1 MSKEVNF
8 FTPEYVS
15 TKTKFY
21 RYMDSL
27 ISHKSDSKTE
37 CILLI
42 TISYIQ
48 LISGF
53 FCKQVGILKDEESPD
68 NYFILLQRVIRIHDL
83 FSDSFQIY
91 TILLYIIFILLIIL
105 TFLFLRRVRRTGKVA
120 SYSFYEIII
129 NFFLKIFL
137 YILYQPIL
145 DFCLSLLCLGDKN
158 PHFSDETAKCN
169 VDDIFLFIIMILI
182 FLYTIFLALFLS
194 LFYNESFLLSN
205 SPISRINTNYELYLN
220 INAFIFSIILNFT
233 YSIGNIIFIL
243 YNTIM
248 SIVLLNYYLSSRP
261 FYDYAI
267 SYLIGFFHMLYAWT
281 SLFTLF
287 FYFIRVYQVSIV
299 YISILLILL
308 WMYYNMHQTMSD
320 EITLNKPFHQLSD
333 KFTVLYYIRY
343 IIDKYKTI
351 ETNLSD
357 KAKIIGIIFLHK
369 RECPL
374 PDCPS
379 KFKKKKFYLPITDEW
394 SNPNKMEFN
403 DRVYL
408 QNFIIFIYDYF
419 LSKNFF
425 DNDILINLSMYY
437 LQTIGNF
444 CKSMQYHQKAGD
456 NTMNI
461 QEKLMHFRAGEQISK
476 ALIKACR
483 PSNEIAS
490 NLEYVNF
497 SQYFKYQNLA
507 EKLKVNII
515 RDVHLCKEFWK
526 LLVTKDLKRKILD
539 FNEIFELTDKVRL
552 TKQTIDKLWDDIIGT
567 YNGYNDL
574 FELYENYVESINDD
588 SLTLR
593 ELLKI
598 KTKNF
603 AMEGIFN
610 YYNTLFSN
618 DTCIIICSGDKNK
631 EGTIEKVSSNITD
644 FFGYKEE
651 EVKGINIGALM
662 PKMFE
667 KDHTGFMKKYIEI
680 GEKKVV
686 DKTFRTYAKDKD
698 NSLIVINLSI
708 KLFPI
713 LGENIFFCAMM
724 TREEIE
730 DIILLDGEYNIQI
743 MSRKLYDI
751 FGLNSELFQDVD
763 IPFWMICREFIRHFQ
778 TFMMNNSKVKN
789 FSQKKNM
796 KNNNNNEGYVA
807 QNKDKNVDGK
817 SEISND
823 AHSKDENNKMEVTE
837 LDFEINENA
846 EVEWEM
852 TIPNYLRTFQNNF
865 MTAKTMSFKTIQHN
879 NTHFINNSFN
889 NSKLTEKMDDNQ
901 QDDDQDETSHLI
913 KKPYTEIKPSKFKPD
928 KSVSINEETN
938 KENINKN
945 NTHNNNIIHKT
956 FTNNNNNNNNYM
968 STDQL
973 KSFQNEITK
982 YRNLF
987 LSGNKQNIAEL
998 IQLLDKKKSF
1008 GDKTYKFIVSFN
1020 QLNYGDKKVAYII
1033 RCIDNKEG
1041 TDSKSSGHEKEK
1053 KIAGNTTTD
1062 LDLNEQRKKHFDK
1075 IYYLKDMN
1083 EIIKKTEIQVLRMR
1097 NNIEQ
1102 LDFLASGNN
1111 KIRDLIDNYHK
1122 EILKFSRVLGINIV
1136 NVFEDGGS
1144 QASSQS
1150 DYTNSITKKTR
1161 IQEIKS
1167 HIMKN
1172 VNNFY
1177 TLILIKFLFILF
1189 MLGTIVIGIIC
1200 IIKFGSLLS
1209 SIEEVDLLHSNT
1221 LKLGFNF
1228 LYFLER
1234 INSFVALS
1242 KIRNDLNDSIT
1253 YKLYLDYK
1261 QDNNSNNLKNRD
1273 DAYDYY
1279 IKSEKVN
1286 FDSLIQE
1293 LEDLSYNVMFYFSD
1307 SISDFSQREYYF
1319 QFIPYYKGMDAESGG
1334 EISFPLSIELYSSIL
1349 FRIGKTQKLYFPY
1362 KFPEDDVDNS
1372 VKNVTEYLSFIA
1384 LDNPYLTVIPYL
1396 LDLLTNNTRVCSDE
1410 NNKGGFD
1417 IYIIIIIY
1425 SVITVIFAGIYS
1437 FFLYLTNKNMEEG
1450 MLKLTKIDPRLIGE
1464 TIKTIDFFNRNALSL
1479 YIELTDKENNNNNKK
1494 KSKTKKEK
1502 EKKKEKENKEKDNNE
1517 EEKIKNKK
1525 SKKLKSLKTMAKED
1539 NKINDNDKNKDVKS
1553 SRNNN
1558 INNGNNN
1565 NKIKDDINSKKK
1577 KNKKEVEEAM
1587 GYYDVS
1593 AHKKLKILTLSYFQS
1608 LILIL
1613 IFTIFLIILIIRLK
1627 NFLSNIKEL
1636 LLTKEFFS
1644 YDHIVEILNLL
1655 NMKIFMS
1662 QRITD
1667 QRNFSLFSNYV
1678 KDSEDKVINIYNQIS
1693 KHKIL
1698 NDFYENKY
1706 ISSICSVLYE
1716 ESNNNY
1722 NLCKNDNVIGT
1733 SSNVDEVKHI
1743 FEQKLENI
1751 WRDYNL
1757 SEQNENYT
1765 SFYEFSTESYGE
1777 LEYISTEYFHKIIDK
1792 YCEVIEESRK
1802 QYGSQEEG
1810 NIKMIV
1816 IVMIIFLWIF
1826 CLYVIFIYVNNLVH
1840 LLLISRCIFK
1850 IIPTRVINQTKDLED
1865 WIDDKY

>member
-1 MSKEVNF
+1 MSKEVSF
-8 FTPEYVS
+8 FTPEHVS
-15 TKTKFY
+15 NKIKFY
-21 RYMDSL
+21 RYMDTL

-53 FCKQVGILKDEESPD
+53 FCKQVNILKDEESPD

-91 TILLYIIFILLIIL
+91 TILLYIIFILLIFL
-105 TFLFLRRVRRTGKVA
+105 SFLFLHRVRQTGKVA

-145 DFCLSLLCLGDKN
+145 DFCLSLLCLEDKN
-158 PHFSDETAKCN
+158 PHFSDESAKCN
-169 VDDIFLFIIMILI
+169 VDNIFLFIIMILI
-182 FLYTIFLALFLS
+182 FLYTIFLAIFLS
-194 LFYNESFLLSN
+194 LYYNESFLLSN
-205 SPISRINTNYELYLN
+205 SPMSRVNTNYELYLN

-248 SIVLLNYYLSSRP
+248 SLVLLNYFLNTRP
-261 FYDYAI
+261 FYDSTI

-281 SLFTLF
+281 ALFTLF

-299 YISILLILL
+299 YITILLILL
-308 WMYYNMHQTMSD
+308 WMYYNMHQKMND

-333 KFTVLYYIRY
+333 KFSVLLYIRY
-343 IIDKYKTI
+343 IINKYKTI
-351 ETNLSD
+351 ETNLAD

-379 KFKKKKFYLPITDEW
+379 KFLKKKFYLPITDEW

-408 QNFIIFIYDYF
+408 QNFIIFIYNYF

-437 LQTIGNF
+437 LQTIGNY
-444 CKSMQYHQKAGD
+444 CKSMQYHQKTGD

-461 QEKLMHFRAGEQISK
+461 QERLMHFRAGEQISK
-476 ALIKACR
+476 ALIKTCR

-497 SQYFKYQNLA
+497 SQFFKYQNLA
-507 EKLKVNII
+507 EKFKVNII

-567 YNGYNDL
+567 YSGYNEL

-598 KTKNF
+598 KNKNY

-610 YYNTLFSN
+610 YYNILFNN

-644 FFGYKEE
+644 FFVYKEE

-667 KDHTGFMKKYIEI
+667 REHTNFMKKHIEI

-686 DKTFRTYAKDKD
+686 DKTFRTYAKDKN

-724 TREEIE
+724 TREEIQ
-730 DIILLDGEYNIQI
+730 DIILLDVDYNIQA
-743 MSRKLYDI
+743 MSGKLYDI
-751 FGLNSELFQDVD
+751 FGINNDLFQDVD
-763 IPFWMICREFIRHFQ
+763 IPFWMICKEFIRHYQ

-789 FSQKKNM
+789 TNLKKR
-796 KNNNNNEGYVA
+796 NNIKNEGFMTQVEKE
-807 QNKDKNVDGK
+807 QIDLKK
-817 SEISND
+817 SNISND
-823 AHSKDENNKMEVTE
+823 EINKDEKKLEVTE

-846 EVEWEM
+846 EVEWEIS
-852 TIPNYLRTFQNNF
+852 IPAFLRTFQNNYLN
-865 MTAKTMSFKTIQHN
+865 AKTMTIKTINTKHN
-879 NTHFINNSFN
+879 VENNIEN
-889 NSKLTEKMDDNQ
+889 KQE
-901 QDDDQDETSHLI
+901 DDQDETSLLI
-913 KKPYTEIKPSKFKPD
+913 KKDENKIKQDNIIK
-928 KSVSINEETN
+928 EEK
-938 KENINKN
+938 KENN
-945 NTHNNNIIHKT
+945 
-956 FTNNNNNNNNYM
+956 TNNNNYLSN
-968 STDQL
+968 DQI
-973 KSFQNEITK
+973 KNFHNEITK

-987 LSGNKQNIAEL
+987 SSGNKAHISEL
-998 IQLLDKKKSF
+998 IQILDKKKTSH
-1008 GDKTYKFIVSFN
+1008 DRTYKFIVSFN

-1041 TDSKSSGHEKEK
+1041 ADSKSSSHKNQENNKNMG
-1053 KIAGNTTTD
+1053 ATTT
-1062 LDLNEQRKKHFDK
+1062 LITLNEQRRKYFDK
-1075 IYYLKDMN
+1075 SNYLKDMN
-1083 EIIKKTEIQVLRMR
+1083 EILKKSEIQIVKIKT
-1097 NNIEQ
+1097 NIEQ
-1102 LDFLASGNN
+1102 LDILANN
-1111 KIRDLIDNYHK
+1111 NDTIRNLIDNFHK
-1122 EILKFSRVLGINIV
+1122 EILKFSRVLGINNI
-1136 NVFEDGGS
+1136 NVFDENGS

-1167 HIMKN
+1167 HIMNN

-1177 TLILIKFLFILF
+1177 TLILIKFLFIVF
-1189 MLGTIVIGIIC
+1189 MLGTIVIGVVS
-1200 IIKFGSLLS
+1200 IIKFEALLS
-1209 SIEEVDLLHSNT
+1209 SIEELDIMHSNT

-1228 LYFLER
+1228 IYFLAR

-1242 KIRNDLNDSIT
+1242 KIRNDLNDSIV
-1253 YKLYLDYK
+1253 YNIYI
-1261 QDNNSNNLKNRD
+1261 NNREKNTSFNNID
-1273 DAYDYY
+1273 EAYDYF
-1279 IKSEKVN
+1279 IKKEKANMDLLVE
-1286 FDSLIQE
+1286 D
-1293 LEDLSYNVMFYFSD
+1293 LEDLSYKVMFYFSD
-1307 SISDFSQREYYF
+1307 SISDFRQREYYF
-1319 QFIPYYKGMDAESGG
+1319 QFIPYYKGEDAESGG

-1349 FRIGKTQKLYFPY
+1349 FRLGKTQKLYFPY
-1362 KFPEDDVDNS
+1362 KFPINDTDNG

-1396 LDLLTNNTRVCSDE
+1396 LDLLNNNTRVCSDE
-1410 NNKGGFD
+1410 NNKDSFG
-1417 IYIIIIIY
+1417 IYLIIIIY
-1425 SVITVIFAGIYS
+1425 SIITIVFAGFYS
-1437 FFLYLTNKNMEEG
+1437 FFLFLTNRNMEEG
-1450 MLKLTKIDPRLIGE
+1450 MLKLTKIDPKLIGE
-1464 TIKTIDFFNRNALSL
+1464 TIKTIEYFNRNALNN
-1479 YIELTDKENNNNNKK
+1479 YIEFTDKENNNKNSKEKNIKNKNDENNNKDAKEKDKNKK
-1494 KSKTKKEK
+1494 KTLKKIKTKGKEEDKEK
-1502 EKKKEKENKEKDNNE
+1502 
-1517 EEKIKNKK
+1517 
-1525 SKKLKSLKTMAKED
+1525 
-1539 NKINDNDKNKDVKS
+1539 
-1553 SRNNN
+1553 NNN
-1558 INNGNNN
+1558 IKTSINKNNN
-1565 NKIKDDINSKKK
+1565 NSNDKEKNKENNPKKK
-1577 KNKKEVEEAM
+1577 KNKNEVEEAL
-1587 GYYDVS
+1587 GYYDSNV
-1593 AHKKLKILTLSYFQS
+1593 HKKLKILTLSYFQS

-1613 IFTIFLIILIIRLK
+1613 IFTIFVIILVVRLK
-1627 NFLSNIKEL
+1627 NFLSNIKDL
-1636 LLTKEFFS
+1636 FIAKDYLS
-1644 YDHIVEILNLL
+1644 YDHVKEILDLL
-1655 NMKIFMS
+1655 NMKIKMS
-1662 QRITD
+1662 QRNINMED
-1667 QRNFSLFSNYV
+1667 FSNLTNYV
-1678 KDSEDKVINIYNQIS
+1678 KNSENSVISIYNQIS

-1698 NDFYENKY
+1698 NEFYEKKY
-1706 ISSICSVLYE
+1706 ISSICLVLYK
-1716 ESNNNY
+1716 ESSDEY
-1722 NLCKNDNVIGT
+1722 IKCKNDNIIG
-1733 SSNVDEVKHI
+1733 SNSNVEEVKYI

-1751 WRDYNL
+1751 WREFNL
-1757 SEQNENYT
+1757 KQQNLNYT
-1765 SFYEFSTESYGE
+1765 SFYEFSTDDYGE
-1777 LEYISTEYFHKIIDK
+1777 LEYISIEYFHKIIDK
-1792 YCEVIEESRK
+1792 YCEVIEQSREE
-1802 QYGSQEEG
+1802 YGTQEEG
-1810 NIKMIV
+1810 NIKIV
-1816 IVMIIFLWIF
+1816 IIIMIIFLWMF

>member
-1 MSKEVNF
+1 MSKEVSF
-8 FTPEYVS
+8 FTPEHVS
-15 TKTKFY
+15 NKIKFY
-21 RYMDSL
+21 RYMDTL

-53 FCKQVGILKDEESPD
+53 FCKQVNILKDEESPD

-91 TILLYIIFILLIIL
+91 TILLYIIFILLIFL
-105 TFLFLRRVRRTGKVA
+105 SFLFLHRVRQTGKVA

-145 DFCLSLLCLGDKN
+145 DFCLSLLCLEDKN
-158 PHFSDETAKCN
+158 PHFSDESAKCN
-169 VDDIFLFIIMILI
+169 VDNIFLFIIMILI
-182 FLYTIFLALFLS
+182 FLYTIFLAIFLS
-194 LFYNESFLLSN
+194 LYYNESFLLSN
-205 SPISRINTNYELYLN
+205 SPMSRVNTNYELYLN

-248 SIVLLNYYLSSRP
+248 SLVLLNYFLNTRP
-261 FYDYAI
+261 FYDSTI

-281 SLFTLF
+281 ALFTLF

-299 YISILLILL
+299 YITILLILL
-308 WMYYNMHQTMSD
+308 WMYYNMHQKMND

-333 KFTVLYYIRY
+333 KFSVLLYIRY
-343 IIDKYKTI
+343 IINKYKTI
-351 ETNLSD
+351 ETNLAD

-379 KFKKKKFYLPITDEW
+379 KFLKKKFYLPITDEW

-408 QNFIIFIYDYF
+408 QNFIIFIYNYF

-437 LQTIGNF
+437 LQTIGNY
-444 CKSMQYHQKAGD
+444 CKSMQYHQKTGD

-461 QEKLMHFRAGEQISK
+461 QERLMHFRAGEQISK
-476 ALIKACR
+476 ALIKTCR

-497 SQYFKYQNLA
+497 SQFFKYQNLA
-507 EKLKVNII
+507 EKFKVNII

-567 YNGYNDL
+567 YSGYNEL

-598 KTKNF
+598 KNKNY

-610 YYNTLFSN
+610 YYNILFNN

-667 KDHTGFMKKYIEI
+667 REHTNFMKKHIEI

-686 DKTFRTYAKDKD
+686 DKTFRTYAKDKN

-724 TREEIE
+724 TREEIQ
-730 DIILLDGEYNIQI
+730 DIILLDVDYNIQA
-743 MSRKLYDI
+743 MSGKLYDI
-751 FGLNSELFQDVD
+751 FGINNDLFQDVD
-763 IPFWMICREFIRHFQ
+763 IPFWMICKEFIRHYQ

-789 FSQKKNM
+789 TNLKKR
-796 KNNNNNEGYVA
+796 NNI
-807 QNKDKNVDGK
+807 K
-817 SEISND
+817 SEGFMTQVEKEQIDLKKSNISND
-823 AHSKDENNKMEVTE
+823 EINKDEKKLEVTE

-846 EVEWEM
+846 EVEWEIS
-852 TIPNYLRTFQNNF
+852 IPAFLRTFQNNYLN
-865 MTAKTMSFKTIQHN
+865 AKTMTIKTINTKHN
-879 NTHFINNSFN
+879 VENNIEN
-889 NSKLTEKMDDNQ
+889 KQE
-901 QDDDQDETSHLI
+901 DDQDETSLLI
-913 KKPYTEIKPSKFKPD
+913 KKDENKIKQDNIIK
-928 KSVSINEETN
+928 EEK
-938 KENINKN
+938 KENN
-945 NTHNNNIIHKT
+945 
-956 FTNNNNNNNNYM
+956 TNNNNYLSN
-968 STDQL
+968 DQI
-973 KSFQNEITK
+973 KNFHNEITK

-987 LSGNKQNIAEL
+987 SSGNKAHISEL
-998 IQLLDKKKSF
+998 IQILDKKKTSN
-1008 GDKTYKFIVSFN
+1008 DRIYKFIVSFN

-1041 TDSKSSGHEKEK
+1041 ADSKSSSHQNQENNKNMG
-1053 KIAGNTTTD
+1053 ATTT
-1062 LDLNEQRKKHFDK
+1062 LITLNEQRRKYFDK
-1075 IYYLKDMN
+1075 SNYLKDMN
-1083 EIIKKTEIQVLRMR
+1083 EILKKSEIQIIKIKT
-1097 NNIEQ
+1097 NIEQ
-1102 LDFLASGNN
+1102 LDILANN
-1111 KIRDLIDNYHK
+1111 NDTIRNLIDNFHK
-1122 EILKFSRVLGINIV
+1122 EILKFSRVLGINNI
-1136 NVFEDGGS
+1136 NVFDENGS

-1167 HIMKN
+1167 HIMNN

-1177 TLILIKFLFILF
+1177 TLILIKFLFIVF
-1189 MLGTIVIGIIC
+1189 MLGTIVIGVVS
-1200 IIKFGSLLS
+1200 IIKFEALLS
-1209 SIEEVDLLHSNT
+1209 SIEELDIMHSNT

-1228 LYFLER
+1228 IYFLAR

-1242 KIRNDLNDSIT
+1242 KIRNDLNDSIV
-1253 YKLYLDYK
+1253 YNIYI
-1261 QDNNSNNLKNRD
+1261 NNREKNTSFNNID
-1273 DAYDYY
+1273 EAYDYF
-1279 IKSEKVN
+1279 IKKEKANMDLLVE
-1286 FDSLIQE
+1286 D
-1293 LEDLSYNVMFYFSD
+1293 LEDLSYKVMFYFSD
-1307 SISDFSQREYYF
+1307 SISDFRQREYYF
-1319 QFIPYYKGMDAESGG
+1319 QFIPYYKGEDAESGG

-1349 FRIGKTQKLYFPY
+1349 FRLGKTQKLYFPY
-1362 KFPEDDVDNS
+1362 KFPINDTDNG

-1396 LDLLTNNTRVCSDE
+1396 LDLLNNNTRVCSDE
-1410 NNKGGFD
+1410 NNKDSFG
-1417 IYIIIIIY
+1417 IYLIIIIY
-1425 SVITVIFAGIYS
+1425 SIITIVFAGFYS
-1437 FFLYLTNKNMEEG
+1437 FFLFLTNRNMEEG
-1450 MLKLTKIDPRLIGE
+1450 MLKLTKIDPKLIGE
-1464 TIKTIDFFNRNALSL
+1464 TIKTIEYFNRNALNN
-1479 YIELTDKENNNNNKK
+1479 YIEFTDKENNNKNSKEKNIKNKNDENNNKDAKEKDKNKK
-1494 KSKTKKEK
+1494 KTLKKIKTKGKEEDKEK
-1502 EKKKEKENKEKDNNE
+1502 EK
-1517 EEKIKNKK
+1517 
-1525 SKKLKSLKTMAKED
+1525 
-1539 NKINDNDKNKDVKS
+1539 
-1553 SRNNN
+1553 NNN
-1558 INNGNNN
+1558 IKTSINKNNN
-1565 NKIKDDINSKKK
+1565 NSNDKEKNKENNPKKK
-1577 KNKKEVEEAM
+1577 KNKNEVEEAL
-1587 GYYDVS
+1587 GYYDSNV
-1593 AHKKLKILTLSYFQS
+1593 HKKLKILTLSYFQS

-1613 IFTIFLIILIIRLK
+1613 IFTIFVIILVVRLK
-1627 NFLSNIKEL
+1627 NFLSNIKDL
-1636 LLTKEFFS
+1636 FITKDYLS
-1644 YDHIVEILNLL
+1644 YDHVKEILDLL
-1655 NMKIFMS
+1655 NMKIKMS
-1662 QRITD
+1662 QRNINMED
-1667 QRNFSLFSNYV
+1667 FSNLTNYV
-1678 KDSEDKVINIYNQIS
+1678 KNSENSVISIYNQIS

-1698 NDFYENKY
+1698 NEFYEKKY
-1706 ISSICSVLYE
+1706 ISSICLVLYK
-1716 ESNNNY
+1716 ESSDEY
-1722 NLCKNDNVIGT
+1722 IKCKNDNIIG
-1733 SSNVDEVKHI
+1733 SNSNVEEVKYI

-1751 WRDYNL
+1751 WREFNL
-1757 SEQNENYT
+1757 KQQNLNYT
-1765 SFYEFSTESYGE
+1765 SFYEFSTDDYGE
-1777 LEYISTEYFHKIIDK
+1777 LEYISIEYFHKIIDK
-1792 YCEVIEESRK
+1792 YCEVIEQSREE
-1802 QYGSQEEG
+1802 YGTQEEG
-1810 NIKMIV
+1810 NIKIV
-1816 IVMIIFLWIF
+1816 IIIMIIFLWMF

>member
-1 MSKEVNF
+1 MSKEVSF
-8 FTPEYVS
+8 FTPEHVS
-15 TKTKFY
+15 NKIKFY
-21 RYMDSL
+21 RYMDTL

-53 FCKQVGILKDEESPD
+53 FCKQVNILKDEESPD

-91 TILLYIIFILLIIL
+91 TILLYIIFILLIFL
-105 TFLFLRRVRRTGKVA
+105 SFLFLHRVRQTGKVA

-145 DFCLSLLCLGDKN
+145 DFCLSLLCLEDKN
-158 PHFSDETAKCN
+158 PHFSDESAKCN
-169 VDDIFLFIIMILI
+169 VDNIFLFIIMILI
-182 FLYTIFLALFLS
+182 FLYTIFLAIFLS
-194 LFYNESFLLSN
+194 LYYNESFLLSN
-205 SPISRINTNYELYLN
+205 SPMSRVNTNYELYLN

-248 SIVLLNYYLSSRP
+248 SLVLLNYFLNTRP
-261 FYDYAI
+261 FYDSTI

-281 SLFTLF
+281 ALFTLF

-299 YISILLILL
+299 YITILLILL
-308 WMYYNMHQTMSD
+308 WMYYNMHQKMND

-333 KFTVLYYIRY
+333 KFSVLLYIRY
-343 IIDKYKTI
+343 IINKYKTI
-351 ETNLSD
+351 ETNLAD

-379 KFKKKKFYLPITDEW
+379 KFLKKKFYLPITDEW

-437 LQTIGNF
+437 LQTIGNY
-444 CKSMQYHQKAGD
+444 CKSMQYHQKTGD

-461 QEKLMHFRAGEQISK
+461 QERLMHFRAGEQISK
-476 ALIKACR
+476 ALIKTCR

-497 SQYFKYQNLA
+497 SQFFKYQNLA
-507 EKLKVNII
+507 EKFKVNII

-567 YNGYNDL
+567 YSGYNEL

-598 KTKNF
+598 KNKNY

-610 YYNTLFSN
+610 YYNILFNN

-667 KDHTGFMKKYIEI
+667 REHTNFMKKHIEI

-686 DKTFRTYAKDKD
+686 DKTFRTYAKDKN

-724 TREEIE
+724 TREEIK
-730 DIILLDGEYNIQI
+730 DIILLDVDYNIQA
-743 MSRKLYDI
+743 MSGKLYDI
-751 FGLNSELFQDVD
+751 FGINNDLFQDVD
-763 IPFWMICREFIRHFQ
+763 IPFWMICKEFIRHYQ

-789 FSQKKNM
+789 KNLKKR
-796 KNNNNNEGYVA
+796 NNI
-807 QNKDKNVDGK
+807 K
-817 SEISND
+817 SEGFMTQVEKEQIDLKKSNISND
-823 AHSKDENNKMEVTE
+823 EINKDEKKLEVTE

-846 EVEWEM
+846 EVEWEIS
-852 TIPNYLRTFQNNF
+852 IPTFLRTFQNNYLN
-865 MTAKTMSFKTIQHN
+865 AKTMTIKTINTKHN
-879 NTHFINNSFN
+879 VENNIEN
-889 NSKLTEKMDDNQ
+889 KQE
-901 QDDDQDETSHLI
+901 DDQDETSLLI
-913 KKPYTEIKPSKFKPD
+913 KKDENKIKQDNIIK
-928 KSVSINEETN
+928 EEK
-938 KENINKN
+938 KENN
-945 NTHNNNIIHKT
+945 
-956 FTNNNNNNNNYM
+956 TNNNNYLSN
-968 STDQL
+968 DQI
-973 KSFQNEITK
+973 KNFHNEITK

-987 LSGNKQNIAEL
+987 SSGNKAHISEL
-998 IQLLDKKKSF
+998 IQILDKKKTSH
-1008 GDKTYKFIVSFN
+1008 DRTYKFIVSFN

-1041 TDSKSSGHEKEK
+1041 ADSKSSSHQNQENNKNMG
-1053 KIAGNTTTD
+1053 ATTT
-1062 LDLNEQRKKHFDK
+1062 LITLNEQRRKYFDK
-1075 IYYLKDMN
+1075 SNYLKDMN
-1083 EIIKKTEIQVLRMR
+1083 EILKKSEIQIVKIKT
-1097 NNIEQ
+1097 NIEQ
-1102 LDFLASGNN
+1102 LDILANN
-1111 KIRDLIDNYHK
+1111 NDTIRNLIDNFHK
-1122 EILKFSRVLGINIV
+1122 EILKFSRVLGINNI
-1136 NVFEDGGS
+1136 NVFDENGS

-1167 HIMKN
+1167 HIMNN

-1177 TLILIKFLFILF
+1177 TLILIKFLFIVF
-1189 MLGTIVIGIIC
+1189 MLGTIVIGVVS
-1200 IIKFGSLLS
+1200 IIKFEALLS
-1209 SIEEVDLLHSNT
+1209 SIEELDIMHSNT

-1228 LYFLER
+1228 IYFLAR

-1242 KIRNDLNDSIT
+1242 KIRNDLNDSIV
-1253 YKLYLDYK
+1253 YNIYI
-1261 QDNNSNNLKNRD
+1261 NNREKNTSFNNID
-1273 DAYDYY
+1273 EAYDYF
-1279 IKSEKVN
+1279 IKKEKANMDLLVE
-1286 FDSLIQE
+1286 D
-1293 LEDLSYNVMFYFSD
+1293 LEDLSYKVMFYFSD
-1307 SISDFSQREYYF
+1307 SISDFRQREYYF
-1319 QFIPYYKGMDAESGG
+1319 QFIPYYKGEDAESGG

-1349 FRIGKTQKLYFPY
+1349 FRLGKTQKLYFPY
-1362 KFPEDDVDNS
+1362 KFPINDTDNG

-1396 LDLLTNNTRVCSDE
+1396 LDLLNNNTRVCSDE
-1410 NNKGGFD
+1410 NNKDGFG
-1417 IYIIIIIY
+1417 IYLIIIIY
-1425 SVITVIFAGIYS
+1425 SIITIVFAGFYS
-1437 FFLYLTNKNMEEG
+1437 FFLFLTNRNMEEG
-1450 MLKLTKIDPRLIGE
+1450 MLKLTKIDPKLIGE
-1464 TIKTIDFFNRNALSL
+1464 TIKTIEYFNRNALNN
-1479 YIELTDKENNNNNKK
+1479 YIEFTDKENNNKNSKEKNIKNKNGENNNKDANEKDKNKK
-1494 KSKTKKEK
+1494 KTLKKIKTKGKEEDKEK
-1502 EKKKEKENKEKDNNE
+1502 
-1517 EEKIKNKK
+1517 
-1525 SKKLKSLKTMAKED
+1525 
-1539 NKINDNDKNKDVKS
+1539 
-1553 SRNNN
+1553 NNN
-1558 INNGNNN
+1558 IKTSINKNNN
-1565 NKIKDDINSKKK
+1565 NSNDKEKNKENNPKKK
-1577 KNKKEVEEAM
+1577 KNKNEVEEAL
-1587 GYYDVS
+1587 GYYDSNV
-1593 AHKKLKILTLSYFQS
+1593 HKKLKILTLSYFQS

-1613 IFTIFLIILIIRLK
+1613 IFTIFVIILVVRLK
-1627 NFLSNIKEL
+1627 NFLSNIKDL
-1636 LLTKEFFS
+1636 FITKDYLS
-1644 YDHIVEILNLL
+1644 YDHVKEILDLL
-1655 NMKIFMS
+1655 NMKIKMS
-1662 QRITD
+1662 QRNVNMED
-1667 QRNFSLFSNYV
+1667 FSNLTNYV
-1678 KDSEDKVINIYNQIS
+1678 KNSENSVISIYNQIS

-1698 NDFYENKY
+1698 NEFYEKKY
-1706 ISSICSVLYE
+1706 ISSICLVLYK
-1716 ESNNNY
+1716 ESSDEY
-1722 NLCKNDNVIGT
+1722 IKCKNDNIIG
-1733 SSNVDEVKHI
+1733 SNSNVEEVKYI

-1751 WRDYNL
+1751 WREFNL
-1757 SEQNENYT
+1757 KQQNLNYT
-1765 SFYEFSTESYGE
+1765 SFYEFSTDDYGE
-1777 LEYISTEYFHKIIDK
+1777 LEYISIEYFHKIIDK
-1792 YCEVIEESRK
+1792 YCEVIEQSREE
-1802 QYGSQEEG
+1802 YGTQEEG
-1810 NIKMIV
+1810 NIKIV
-1816 IVMIIFLWIF
+1816 IIIMIIFLWMF

>member
-1 MSKEVNF
+1 MSKEVSF
-8 FTPEYVS
+8 FTPEHVS
-15 TKTKFY
+15 NKIKFY
-21 RYMDSL
+21 RYMDTL

-53 FCKQVGILKDEESPD
+53 FCKQVNILKDEESPD

-91 TILLYIIFILLIIL
+91 TILLYIIFILLIFL
-105 TFLFLRRVRRTGKVA
+105 SFLFLHRVRQTGKVA

-145 DFCLSLLCLGDKN
+145 DFCLSLLCLEDKN
-158 PHFSDETAKCN
+158 PHFSDESAKCN
-169 VDDIFLFIIMILI
+169 VDNIFLFIIMILI
-182 FLYTIFLALFLS
+182 FLYTIFLAIFLS
-194 LFYNESFLLSN
+194 LYYNESFLLSN
-205 SPISRINTNYELYLN
+205 SPMSRVNTNYELYLN

-248 SIVLLNYYLSSRP
+248 SLVLLNYFLNTRP
-261 FYDYAI
+261 FYDSTI

-281 SLFTLF
+281 ALFTLF

-299 YISILLILL
+299 YITILLILL
-308 WMYYNMHQTMSD
+308 WMYYNMHQKMND

-333 KFTVLYYIRY
+333 KFSVLLYIRY
-343 IIDKYKTI
+343 IINKYKTI
-351 ETNLSD
+351 ETNLAD

-379 KFKKKKFYLPITDEW
+379 KFLKKKFYLPITDEW

-408 QNFIIFIYDYF
+408 QNFIIFIYNYF

-437 LQTIGNF
+437 LQTIGNY
-444 CKSMQYHQKAGD
+444 CKSMQYHQKTGD

-461 QEKLMHFRAGEQISK
+461 QERLMHFRAGEQISK
-476 ALIKACR
+476 ALIKTCR

-497 SQYFKYQNLA
+497 SQFFKYQNLA
-507 EKLKVNII
+507 EKFKVNII

-567 YNGYNDL
+567 YSGYNEL

-598 KTKNF
+598 KNKNY

-610 YYNTLFSN
+610 YYNILFNN

-667 KDHTGFMKKYIEI
+667 REHTNFMKKHIEI

-686 DKTFRTYAKDKD
+686 DKTFRTYAKDKN

-724 TREEIE
+724 TREEIQ
-730 DIILLDGEYNIQI
+730 DIILLDVDYNIQA
-743 MSRKLYDI
+743 MSGKLYDI
-751 FGLNSELFQDVD
+751 FGINNDLFQDVD
-763 IPFWMICREFIRHFQ
+763 IPFWMICKEFIRHYQ

-789 FSQKKNM
+789 TNLKKR
-796 KNNNNNEGYVA
+796 NNI
-807 QNKDKNVDGK
+807 K
-817 SEISND
+817 SEGFMTQVEKEQIDLKKSNISND
-823 AHSKDENNKMEVTE
+823 EINKDEKKLEVTE

-846 EVEWEM
+846 EVEWEIS
-852 TIPNYLRTFQNNF
+852 IPAFLRTFQNNYLN
-865 MTAKTMSFKTIQHN
+865 AKTMTIKTINTKYNVEN
-879 NTHFINNSFN
+879 NIEN
-889 NSKLTEKMDDNQ
+889 KQE
-901 QDDDQDETSHLI
+901 DDQDETSLLI
-913 KKPYTEIKPSKFKPD
+913 KKDENKIKQD
-928 KSVSINEETN
+928 
-938 KENINKN
+938 
-945 NTHNNNIIHKT
+945 NIIKEEKKE
-956 FTNNNNNNNNYM
+956 NNNNYL
-968 STDQL
+968 SNDQI
-973 KSFQNEITK
+973 KNFHNEITK

-987 LSGNKQNIAEL
+987 SSGNKAHISEL
-998 IQLLDKKKSF
+998 IQILDKKKTSN
-1008 GDKTYKFIVSFN
+1008 DRTYKFIVSFN

-1041 TDSKSSGHEKEK
+1041 ADSKSSSHQNQENNKNMG
-1053 KIAGNTTTD
+1053 ATTT
-1062 LDLNEQRKKHFDK
+1062 LITLNEQRRKYFDK
-1075 IYYLKDMN
+1075 SNYLKDMN
-1083 EIIKKTEIQVLRMR
+1083 EILKKSEIQIIKIKT
-1097 NNIEQ
+1097 NIEQ
-1102 LDFLASGNN
+1102 LDILANN
-1111 KIRDLIDNYHK
+1111 NDTIRNLIDNFHK
-1122 EILKFSRVLGINIV
+1122 EILKFSRVLGINNI
-1136 NVFEDGGS
+1136 NVFDENGS

-1167 HIMKN
+1167 HIMNN

-1177 TLILIKFLFILF
+1177 TLILIKFLFIVF
-1189 MLGTIVIGIIC
+1189 MLGTIVIGVVS
-1200 IIKFGSLLS
+1200 IIKFEALLS
-1209 SIEEVDLLHSNT
+1209 SIEELDIMHSNT

-1228 LYFLER
+1228 IYFLAR

-1242 KIRNDLNDSIT
+1242 KIRNDLNDSIV
-1253 YKLYLDYK
+1253 YNIYI
-1261 QDNNSNNLKNRD
+1261 NNREKNTSFNNLD
-1273 DAYDYY
+1273 EAYDYF
-1279 IKSEKVN
+1279 IKKEKANMDLLVE
-1286 FDSLIQE
+1286 D
-1293 LEDLSYNVMFYFSD
+1293 LEDLSYKVMFYFSD
-1307 SISDFSQREYYF
+1307 SISDFRQREYYF
-1319 QFIPYYKGMDAESGG
+1319 QFIPYYKGEDAESGG

-1349 FRIGKTQKLYFPY
+1349 FRLGKTQKLYFPY
-1362 KFPEDDVDNS
+1362 KFPINDTDNG

-1396 LDLLTNNTRVCSDE
+1396 LDLLNNNTRVCSDE
-1410 NNKGGFD
+1410 NNKDSFG
-1417 IYIIIIIY
+1417 IYLIIIIY
-1425 SVITVIFAGIYS
+1425 SIITIVFAGFYS
-1437 FFLYLTNKNMEEG
+1437 FFLFLTNRNMEEG
-1450 MLKLTKIDPRLIGE
+1450 MLKLTKIDPKLIGE
-1464 TIKTIDFFNRNALSL
+1464 TIKTIEYFNRNALNN
-1479 YIELTDKENNNNNKK
+1479 YIEFTDKENNNKNSKEKNIKNKNDENNNKDAKEKDKNKK
-1494 KSKTKKEK
+1494 KTLKKIKTKGKEEDKEK
-1502 EKKKEKENKEKDNNE
+1502 
-1517 EEKIKNKK
+1517 
-1525 SKKLKSLKTMAKED
+1525 
-1539 NKINDNDKNKDVKS
+1539 
-1553 SRNNN
+1553 NNN
-1558 INNGNNN
+1558 IKTSINKNNN
-1565 NKIKDDINSKKK
+1565 NSNDKEKNKENNPKKK
-1577 KNKKEVEEAM
+1577 KNKNEVEEAL
-1587 GYYDVS
+1587 GYYDSNV
-1593 AHKKLKILTLSYFQS
+1593 HKKLKILTLSYFQS

-1613 IFTIFLIILIIRLK
+1613 IFTIFVIILVVRLK
-1627 NFLSNIKEL
+1627 NFLSNIKDL
-1636 LLTKEFFS
+1636 FITKDYLS
-1644 YDHIVEILNLL
+1644 YDHVKEILDLL
-1655 NMKIFMS
+1655 NMKIKMS
-1662 QRITD
+1662 QRNINMED
-1667 QRNFSLFSNYV
+1667 FSNLTNYV
-1678 KDSEDKVINIYNQIS
+1678 KNSENSVISIYNQIS

-1698 NDFYENKY
+1698 NEFYEKKY
-1706 ISSICSVLYE
+1706 ISSICLVLYK
-1716 ESNNNY
+1716 ESSDEY
-1722 NLCKNDNVIGT
+1722 IKCKNDNIIG
-1733 SSNVDEVKHI
+1733 SNSNVEEVKYI

-1751 WRDYNL
+1751 WREFNL
-1757 SEQNENYT
+1757 KQQNLNYT
-1765 SFYEFSTESYGE
+1765 SFYEFSTDDYGE
-1777 LEYISTEYFHKIIDK
+1777 LEYISIEYFHKIIDK
-1792 YCEVIEESRK
+1792 YCEVIEQSREE
-1802 QYGSQEEG
+1802 YGTQEEG
-1810 NIKMIV
+1810 NIKIV
-1816 IVMIIFLWIF
+1816 IIIMIIFLWMF

>member
-1 MSKEVNF
+1 MSKEVSF
-8 FTPEYVS
+8 FTPEHVS
-15 TKTKFY
+15 NKIKFY
-21 RYMDSL
+21 RYMDTL

-53 FCKQVGILKDEESPD
+53 FCKQVNILKDEESPD

-91 TILLYIIFILLIIL
+91 TILLYIIFILLIFL
-105 TFLFLRRVRRTGKVA
+105 SFLFLHRVRQTGKVA

-145 DFCLSLLCLGDKN
+145 DFCLSLLCLEDKN
-158 PHFSDETAKCN
+158 PHFSDESAKCN
-169 VDDIFLFIIMILI
+169 VDNIFLFIIMILI
-182 FLYTIFLALFLS
+182 FLYTIFLAIFLS
-194 LFYNESFLLSN
+194 LYYNESFLLSN
-205 SPISRINTNYELYLN
+205 SPMSRVNTNYELYLN

-248 SIVLLNYYLSSRP
+248 SLVLLNYFLNTRP
-261 FYDYAI
+261 FYDSTI

-281 SLFTLF
+281 ALFTLF

-299 YISILLILL
+299 YITILLILL
-308 WMYYNMHQTMSD
+308 WMYYNMHQKMND

-333 KFTVLYYIRY
+333 KFSVLLYIRY
-343 IIDKYKTI
+343 IINKYKTI
-351 ETNLSD
+351 ETNLAD

-379 KFKKKKFYLPITDEW
+379 KFLKKKFYLPITDEW

-437 LQTIGNF
+437 LQTIGNY
-444 CKSMQYHQKAGD
+444 CKSMQYHQKTGD

-461 QEKLMHFRAGEQISK
+461 QERLMHFRAGEQISK
-476 ALIKACR
+476 ALIKTCR

-497 SQYFKYQNLA
+497 SQFFKYQNLA
-507 EKLKVNII
+507 EKFKVNII

-567 YNGYNDL
+567 YSGYNEL

-598 KTKNF
+598 KNKNY

-610 YYNTLFSN
+610 YYNILFNN

-667 KDHTGFMKKYIEI
+667 REHTNFMKKHIEI

-686 DKTFRTYAKDKD
+686 DKTFRTYAKDKN

-724 TREEIE
+724 TREEIQ
-730 DIILLDGEYNIQI
+730 DIILLDVDYNIQA
-743 MSRKLYDI
+743 MSGKLYDI
-751 FGLNSELFQDVD
+751 FGINNDLFQDVD
-763 IPFWMICREFIRHFQ
+763 IPFWMICKEFIRHYQ

-789 FSQKKNM
+789 TNLKKR
-796 KNNNNNEGYVA
+796 NNIKNEGFMTQVEKE
-807 QNKDKNVDGK
+807 QIDLKK
-817 SEISND
+817 SNISND
-823 AHSKDENNKMEVTE
+823 EINKDEKKLEVTE

-846 EVEWEM
+846 EVEWEIS
-852 TIPNYLRTFQNNF
+852 IPAFLRTFQNNYLN
-865 MTAKTMSFKTIQHN
+865 AKTMTIKTINTKHN
-879 NTHFINNSFN
+879 VENNIEN
-889 NSKLTEKMDDNQ
+889 KQE
-901 QDDDQDETSHLI
+901 DDQDETSLLI
-913 KKPYTEIKPSKFKPD
+913 KKDENKIKQDNIIK
-928 KSVSINEETN
+928 EEK
-938 KENINKN
+938 KENN
-945 NTHNNNIIHKT
+945 
-956 FTNNNNNNNNYM
+956 TNNNNNYLSN
-968 STDQL
+968 DQI
-973 KSFQNEITK
+973 KNFHNEITK

-987 LSGNKQNIAEL
+987 SSGNKAHISEL
-998 IQLLDKKKSF
+998 IQILDKKKTSH
-1008 GDKTYKFIVSFN
+1008 DRTYKFIVSFN

-1041 TDSKSSGHEKEK
+1041 ADSKSSSHKNQENNKNMG
-1053 KIAGNTTTD
+1053 ATTT
-1062 LDLNEQRKKHFDK
+1062 LITLNEQRRKYFDK
-1075 IYYLKDMN
+1075 SNYLKDMN
-1083 EIIKKTEIQVLRMR
+1083 EILKKSEIQIVKIKT
-1097 NNIEQ
+1097 NIEQ
-1102 LDFLASGNN
+1102 LDILANN
-1111 KIRDLIDNYHK
+1111 NDTIRNLIDNFHK
-1122 EILKFSRVLGINIV
+1122 EILKFSRVLGINNI
-1136 NVFEDGGS
+1136 NVFDENGS

-1167 HIMKN
+1167 HIMNN

-1177 TLILIKFLFILF
+1177 TLILIKFLFIVF
-1189 MLGTIVIGIIC
+1189 MLGTIVIGVVS
-1200 IIKFGSLLS
+1200 IIKFEALLS
-1209 SIEEVDLLHSNT
+1209 SIEELDIMHSNT

-1228 LYFLER
+1228 IYFLAR

-1242 KIRNDLNDSIT
+1242 KIRNDLNDSIV
-1253 YKLYLDYK
+1253 YNIYI
-1261 QDNNSNNLKNRD
+1261 NNREKNTSFNNID
-1273 DAYDYY
+1273 EAYDYF
-1279 IKSEKVN
+1279 IKKEKANMDLLVE
-1286 FDSLIQE
+1286 D
-1293 LEDLSYNVMFYFSD
+1293 LEDLSYKVMFYFSD
-1307 SISDFSQREYYF
+1307 SISDFRQREYYF
-1319 QFIPYYKGMDAESGG
+1319 QFIPYYKGEDAESGG

-1349 FRIGKTQKLYFPY
+1349 FRLGKTQKLYFPY
-1362 KFPEDDVDNS
+1362 KFPINDTDNG

-1396 LDLLTNNTRVCSDE
+1396 LDLLNNNTRVCSDE
-1410 NNKGGFD
+1410 NNKDSFG
-1417 IYIIIIIY
+1417 IYLIIIIY
-1425 SVITVIFAGIYS
+1425 SIITIVFAGFYS
-1437 FFLYLTNKNMEEG
+1437 FFLFLTNRNMEEG
-1450 MLKLTKIDPRLIGE
+1450 MLKLTKIDPKLIGE
-1464 TIKTIDFFNRNALSL
+1464 TIKTIEYFNRNALNN
-1479 YIELTDKENNNNNKK
+1479 YIEFTDKENNNKNSKEKNIKNKNDENNNKDAKEKDKNKK
-1494 KSKTKKEK
+1494 KTLKKIKTKGKEEDKEK
-1502 EKKKEKENKEKDNNE
+1502 
-1517 EEKIKNKK
+1517 
-1525 SKKLKSLKTMAKED
+1525 
-1539 NKINDNDKNKDVKS
+1539 
-1553 SRNNN
+1553 NNN
-1558 INNGNNN
+1558 IKTSINKNNN
-1565 NKIKDDINSKKK
+1565 NSNDKEKNKENNPKKK
-1577 KNKKEVEEAM
+1577 KNKNEVEEAL
-1587 GYYDVS
+1587 GYYDSNV
-1593 AHKKLKILTLSYFQS
+1593 HKKLKILTLSYFQS

-1613 IFTIFLIILIIRLK
+1613 IFTIFVIILVVRLK
-1627 NFLSNIKEL
+1627 NFLSNIKDL
-1636 LLTKEFFS
+1636 FITKDYLS
-1644 YDHIVEILNLL
+1644 YDHVKEILDLL
-1655 NMKIFMS
+1655 NMKIKMS
-1662 QRITD
+1662 QRNINMED
-1667 QRNFSLFSNYV
+1667 FSNLTNYV
-1678 KDSEDKVINIYNQIS
+1678 KNSENSVISIYNQIS

-1698 NDFYENKY
+1698 NEFYEKKY
-1706 ISSICSVLYE
+1706 ISSICLVLYK
-1716 ESNNNY
+1716 ESSDEY
-1722 NLCKNDNVIGT
+1722 IKCKNDNIIG
-1733 SSNVDEVKHI
+1733 SNSNVEEVKYI

-1751 WRDYNL
+1751 WREFNL
-1757 SEQNENYT
+1757 KQQNLNYT
-1765 SFYEFSTESYGE
+1765 SFYEFSTDDYGE
-1777 LEYISTEYFHKIIDK
+1777 LEYISIEYFHKIIDK
-1792 YCEVIEESRK
+1792 YCEVIEQSREE
-1802 QYGSQEEG
+1802 YGTQEEG
-1810 NIKMIV
+1810 NIKIV
-1816 IVMIIFLWIF
+1816 IIIMIIFLWMF

>member
-1 MSKEVNF
+1 MSKEVSF
-8 FTPEYVS
+8 FTPEHVS
-15 TKTKFY
+15 NKIKFY
-21 RYMDSL
+21 RYMDTL

-53 FCKQVGILKDEESPD
+53 FCKQVNILKDEESPD

-91 TILLYIIFILLIIL
+91 TILLYIIFILLIFL
-105 TFLFLRRVRRTGKVA
+105 SFLFLHRVRQTGKVA

-145 DFCLSLLCLGDKN
+145 DFCLSLLCLEDKN
-158 PHFSDETAKCN
+158 PHFSDESAKCN
-169 VDDIFLFIIMILI
+169 VDNIFLFIIMILI
-182 FLYTIFLALFLS
+182 FLYTIFLAIFLS
-194 LFYNESFLLSN
+194 LYYNESFLLSN
-205 SPISRINTNYELYLN
+205 SPMSRVNTNYELYLN

-248 SIVLLNYYLSSRP
+248 SLVLLNYFLNTRP
-261 FYDYAI
+261 FYDSTI

-281 SLFTLF
+281 ALFTLF

-299 YISILLILL
+299 YITILLILL
-308 WMYYNMHQTMSD
+308 WMYYNMHQKMND

-333 KFTVLYYIRY
+333 KFSVLLYIRY
-343 IIDKYKTI
+343 IINKYKTI
-351 ETNLSD
+351 ETNLAD

-379 KFKKKKFYLPITDEW
+379 KFLKKKFYLPITDEW

-408 QNFIIFIYDYF
+408 QNFIIFIYNYF

-437 LQTIGNF
+437 LQTIGNY
-444 CKSMQYHQKAGD
+444 CKSMQYHQKTGD

-461 QEKLMHFRAGEQISK
+461 QERLMHFRAGEQISK
-476 ALIKACR
+476 ALIKTCR

-490 NLEYVNF
+490 KLEYVNF
-497 SQYFKYQNLA
+497 SQFFKYQNLA
-507 EKLKVNII
+507 EKFKVNII

-567 YNGYNDL
+567 YSGYNEL

-598 KTKNF
+598 KNKNY

-610 YYNTLFSN
+610 YYNILFNN

-667 KDHTGFMKKYIEI
+667 REHTNFMKKHIEI

-686 DKTFRTYAKDKD
+686 DKTFRTYAKDKN

-724 TREEIE
+724 TREEIQ
-730 DIILLDGEYNIQI
+730 DIILLDVDYNIQA
-743 MSRKLYDI
+743 MSGKLYDI
-751 FGLNSELFQDVD
+751 FGINNDLFQDVD
-763 IPFWMICREFIRHFQ
+763 IPFWMICKEFIRHYQ

-789 FSQKKNM
+789 KNLKKR
-796 KNNNNNEGYVA
+796 NNI
-807 QNKDKNVDGK
+807 K
-817 SEISND
+817 SEGFMTQVEKEQIDLKKSNISND
-823 AHSKDENNKMEVTE
+823 EINKDEKKLEVTE

-846 EVEWEM
+846 EVEWEIS
-852 TIPNYLRTFQNNF
+852 IPAFLRTFQNNYLN
-865 MTAKTMSFKTIQHN
+865 AKTMTIKTINTKYNVEN
-879 NTHFINNSFN
+879 NIEN
-889 NSKLTEKMDDNQ
+889 KQE
-901 QDDDQDETSHLI
+901 DDQDETSLLI
-913 KKPYTEIKPSKFKPD
+913 KKDENKIKQDNIIK
-928 KSVSINEETN
+928 EEK
-938 KENINKN
+938 KENN
-945 NTHNNNIIHKT
+945 
-956 FTNNNNNNNNYM
+956 TNNNNYLSN
-968 STDQL
+968 DQI
-973 KSFQNEITK
+973 KNFHNEITK

-987 LSGNKQNIAEL
+987 SSGNKAHISEL
-998 IQLLDKKKSF
+998 IQILDKKKTSH
-1008 GDKTYKFIVSFN
+1008 DRTYKFIVSFN

-1041 TDSKSSGHEKEK
+1041 ADSKSSSHQNQENNKNMG
-1053 KIAGNTTTD
+1053 ATTT
-1062 LDLNEQRKKHFDK
+1062 LITLNEQRRKYFDK
-1075 IYYLKDMN
+1075 SNYLKDMN
-1083 EIIKKTEIQVLRMR
+1083 EILKKSEIQIIKIKTK
-1097 NNIEQ
+1097 IEQ
-1102 LDFLASGNN
+1102 LDILANN
-1111 KIRDLIDNYHK
+1111 NDTIRNLIDNFHK
-1122 EILKFSRVLGINIV
+1122 EILKFSRVLGINNI
-1136 NVFEDGGS
+1136 NVFDENGS

-1167 HIMKN
+1167 HIMNN

-1177 TLILIKFLFILF
+1177 TLILIKFLFIVF
-1189 MLGTIVIGIIC
+1189 MLGTIVIGVVS
-1200 IIKFGSLLS
+1200 IIKFEALLS
-1209 SIEEVDLLHSNT
+1209 SIEELDIMHSNT

-1228 LYFLER
+1228 IYFLAR

-1242 KIRNDLNDSIT
+1242 KIRNDLNDSIV
-1253 YKLYLDYK
+1253 YNIYI
-1261 QDNNSNNLKNRD
+1261 NNREKNTSFNNLD
-1273 DAYDYY
+1273 EAYDYF
-1279 IKSEKVN
+1279 IKKEKANMDLLVE
-1286 FDSLIQE
+1286 D
-1293 LEDLSYNVMFYFSD
+1293 LEDLSYKVMFYFSD
-1307 SISDFSQREYYF
+1307 SISDFRQREYYF
-1319 QFIPYYKGMDAESGG
+1319 QFIPYYKGEDAESGG

-1349 FRIGKTQKLYFPY
+1349 FRLGKTQKLYFPY
-1362 KFPEDDVDNS
+1362 KFPINDTDNG

-1396 LDLLTNNTRVCSDE
+1396 LDLLNNNTRVCSDE
-1410 NNKGGFD
+1410 NNKDSFG
-1417 IYIIIIIY
+1417 IYLIIIIY
-1425 SVITVIFAGIYS
+1425 SIITIVFAGFYS
-1437 FFLYLTNKNMEEG
+1437 FFLFLTNRNMEEG
-1450 MLKLTKIDPRLIGE
+1450 MLKLTKIDPKLIGE
-1464 TIKTIDFFNRNALSL
+1464 TIKTIEYFNRNALNN
-1479 YIELTDKENNNNNKK
+1479 YIEFTDKENNNKNSKEKNIKNKNDENNNKDAKEKDKNKK
-1494 KSKTKKEK
+1494 KTLKKIKTKGKEEDKEK
-1502 EKKKEKENKEKDNNE
+1502 
-1517 EEKIKNKK
+1517 
-1525 SKKLKSLKTMAKED
+1525 
-1539 NKINDNDKNKDVKS
+1539 
-1553 SRNNN
+1553 NNN
-1558 INNGNNN
+1558 IKTSINKNNN
-1565 NKIKDDINSKKK
+1565 NSNDKEKNKENNPKKK
-1577 KNKKEVEEAM
+1577 KNKNEVEEAL
-1587 GYYDVS
+1587 GYYDSNV
-1593 AHKKLKILTLSYFQS
+1593 HKKLKILTLSYFQS

-1613 IFTIFLIILIIRLK
+1613 IFTIFVIILVVRLK
-1627 NFLSNIKEL
+1627 NFLSNIKDL
-1636 LLTKEFFS
+1636 FITKDYLS
-1644 YDHIVEILNLL
+1644 YDHVKEILDLL
-1655 NMKIFMS
+1655 NMKIKMS
-1662 QRITD
+1662 QRNINMED
-1667 QRNFSLFSNYV
+1667 FSNLTNYV
-1678 KDSEDKVINIYNQIS
+1678 KNSENSVISIYNQIS

-1698 NDFYENKY
+1698 NEFYEKKY
-1706 ISSICSVLYE
+1706 ISSICLVLYK
-1716 ESNNNY
+1716 ESSDEY
-1722 NLCKNDNVIGT
+1722 IKCKNDNIIG
-1733 SSNVDEVKHI
+1733 SNSNVEEVKYI

-1751 WRDYNL
+1751 WREFNL
-1757 SEQNENYT
+1757 KQQNLNYT
-1765 SFYEFSTESYGE
+1765 SFYEFSTDDYGE
-1777 LEYISTEYFHKIIDK
+1777 LEYISIEYFHKIIDK
-1792 YCEVIEESRK
+1792 YCEVIEQSREE
-1802 QYGSQEEG
+1802 YGTQEEG
-1810 NIKMIV
+1810 NIKIV
-1816 IVMIIFLWIF
+1816 IIIMIIFLWMF

>member
-1 MSKEVNF
+1 MSKEVSF
-8 FTPEYVS
+8 FTPEHVS
-15 TKTKFY
+15 NKIKFY
-21 RYMDSL
+21 RYMDTL

-53 FCKQVGILKDEESPD
+53 FCKQVNILKDEESPD

-91 TILLYIIFILLIIL
+91 TILLYIIFILLIFL
-105 TFLFLRRVRRTGKVA
+105 SFLFLHRVRQTGKVA

-145 DFCLSLLCLGDKN
+145 DFCLSLLCLEDKN
-158 PHFSDETAKCN
+158 PHFSDESAKCN
-169 VDDIFLFIIMILI
+169 VDNIFLFIIMILI
-182 FLYTIFLALFLS
+182 FLYTIFLAIFLS
-194 LFYNESFLLSN
+194 LYYNESFLLSN
-205 SPISRINTNYELYLN
+205 SPMSRVNTNYELYLN

-248 SIVLLNYYLSSRP
+248 SLVLLNYFLNTRP
-261 FYDYAI
+261 FYDSTI

-281 SLFTLF
+281 ALFTLF

-299 YISILLILL
+299 YITILLILL
-308 WMYYNMHQTMSD
+308 WMYYNMHQKMND

-333 KFTVLYYIRY
+333 KFSVLLYIRY
-343 IIDKYKTI
+343 IINKYKTI
-351 ETNLSD
+351 ETNLAD

-379 KFKKKKFYLPITDEW
+379 KFLKKKFYLPITDEW

-437 LQTIGNF
+437 LQTIGNY
-444 CKSMQYHQKAGD
+444 CKSMQYHQKTGD

-461 QEKLMHFRAGEQISK
+461 QERLMHFRAGEQISK
-476 ALIKACR
+476 ALIKTCR

-497 SQYFKYQNLA
+497 SQFFKYQNLA
-507 EKLKVNII
+507 EKFKVNII

-567 YNGYNDL
+567 YSGYNEL

-598 KTKNF
+598 KNKNY

-610 YYNTLFSN
+610 YYNILFNN

-667 KDHTGFMKKYIEI
+667 REHTNFMKKHIEI

-686 DKTFRTYAKDKD
+686 DKTFRTYAKDKN

-724 TREEIE
+724 TREEIQ
-730 DIILLDGEYNIQI
+730 DIILLDVDYNIQA
-743 MSRKLYDI
+743 MSGKLYDI
-751 FGLNSELFQDVD
+751 FGINNDLFQDVD
-763 IPFWMICREFIRHFQ
+763 IPFWMICKEFIRHYQ

-789 FSQKKNM
+789 TNLKKR
-796 KNNNNNEGYVA
+796 NNI
-807 QNKDKNVDGK
+807 K
-817 SEISND
+817 SEGFMTQVEKEQIDLKKSNISND
-823 AHSKDENNKMEVTE
+823 EINKDEKKLEVTE

-846 EVEWEM
+846 EVEWEIS
-852 TIPNYLRTFQNNF
+852 IPAFLRTFQNNYLN
-865 MTAKTMSFKTIQHN
+865 AKTMTIKTINTKHN
-879 NTHFINNSFN
+879 VENNIEN
-889 NSKLTEKMDDNQ
+889 KQE
-901 QDDDQDETSHLI
+901 DDQDETSLLI
-913 KKPYTEIKPSKFKPD
+913 KKDENKIKQDNIIK
-928 KSVSINEETN
+928 EEK
-938 KENINKN
+938 KENN
-945 NTHNNNIIHKT
+945 
-956 FTNNNNNNNNYM
+956 TNNNNYLSN
-968 STDQL
+968 DQI
-973 KSFQNEITK
+973 KNFHNEITK

-987 LSGNKQNIAEL
+987 SSGNKAHISEL
-998 IQLLDKKKSF
+998 IQILDKKKTSN
-1008 GDKTYKFIVSFN
+1008 DRIYKFIVSFN

-1041 TDSKSSGHEKEK
+1041 ADSKSSSHQNQENNKNMG
-1053 KIAGNTTTD
+1053 ATTT
-1062 LDLNEQRKKHFDK
+1062 LITLNEQRRKYFDK
-1075 IYYLKDMN
+1075 SNYLKDMN
-1083 EIIKKTEIQVLRMR
+1083 EILKKSEIQIIKIKT
-1097 NNIEQ
+1097 NIEQ
-1102 LDFLASGNN
+1102 LDILANN
-1111 KIRDLIDNYHK
+1111 NDTIRNLIDNFHK
-1122 EILKFSRVLGINIV
+1122 EILKFSRVLGINNI
-1136 NVFEDGGS
+1136 NVFDENGS

-1167 HIMKN
+1167 HIMNN

-1177 TLILIKFLFILF
+1177 TLILIKFLFIVF
-1189 MLGTIVIGIIC
+1189 MLGTIVIGVVS
-1200 IIKFGSLLS
+1200 IIKFEALLS
-1209 SIEEVDLLHSNT
+1209 SIEELDIMHSNT

-1228 LYFLER
+1228 IYFLAR

-1242 KIRNDLNDSIT
+1242 KIRNDLNDSIV
-1253 YKLYLDYK
+1253 YNIYI
-1261 QDNNSNNLKNRD
+1261 NNREKNTSFNNID
-1273 DAYDYY
+1273 EAYDYF
-1279 IKSEKVN
+1279 IKKEKANMDLLVE
-1286 FDSLIQE
+1286 D
-1293 LEDLSYNVMFYFSD
+1293 LEDLSYKVMFYFSD
-1307 SISDFSQREYYF
+1307 SISDFRQREYYF
-1319 QFIPYYKGMDAESGG
+1319 QFIPYYKGEDAESGG

-1349 FRIGKTQKLYFPY
+1349 FRLGKTQKLYFPY
-1362 KFPEDDVDNS
+1362 KFPINDTDNG

-1396 LDLLTNNTRVCSDE
+1396 LDLLNNNTRVCSDE
-1410 NNKGGFD
+1410 NNKDSFG
-1417 IYIIIIIY
+1417 IYLIIIIY
-1425 SVITVIFAGIYS
+1425 SIITIVFAGFYS
-1437 FFLYLTNKNMEEG
+1437 FFLFLTNRNMEEG
-1450 MLKLTKIDPRLIGE
+1450 MLKLTKIDPKLIGE
-1464 TIKTIDFFNRNALSL
+1464 TIKTIEYFNRNALNN
-1479 YIELTDKENNNNNKK
+1479 YIEFTDKENNNKNSKEKNIKNKNDENNNKDAKEKDKNKK
-1494 KSKTKKEK
+1494 KTLKKIKTKGKEEDKEK
-1502 EKKKEKENKEKDNNE
+1502 
-1517 EEKIKNKK
+1517 
-1525 SKKLKSLKTMAKED
+1525 
-1539 NKINDNDKNKDVKS
+1539 
-1553 SRNNN
+1553 NNN
-1558 INNGNNN
+1558 IKTSINKNNN
-1565 NKIKDDINSKKK
+1565 NSNDKEKNKENNPKKK
-1577 KNKKEVEEAM
+1577 KNKNEVEEAL
-1587 GYYDVS
+1587 GYYDSNV
-1593 AHKKLKILTLSYFQS
+1593 HKKLKILTLSYFQS

-1613 IFTIFLIILIIRLK
+1613 IFTIFVIILVVRLK
-1627 NFLSNIKEL
+1627 NFLSNIKDL
-1636 LLTKEFFS
+1636 FIAKDYLS
-1644 YDHIVEILNLL
+1644 YDHVKEILDLL
-1655 NMKIFMS
+1655 NMKIKMS
-1662 QRITD
+1662 QRNINMED
-1667 QRNFSLFSNYV
+1667 FSNLTNYV
-1678 KDSEDKVINIYNQIS
+1678 KNSENSVLSIYNQIS

-1698 NDFYENKY
+1698 NEFYEKKY
-1706 ISSICSVLYE
+1706 ISSICLVLYK
-1716 ESNNNY
+1716 ESSDEY
-1722 NLCKNDNVIGT
+1722 IKCKNDNIIG
-1733 SSNVDEVKHI
+1733 SNSNVEEVKYI

-1751 WRDYNL
+1751 WREFNL
-1757 SEQNENYT
+1757 KQQNLNYT
-1765 SFYEFSTESYGE
+1765 SFYEFSTDDYGE
-1777 LEYISTEYFHKIIDK
+1777 LEYISIEYFHKIIDK
-1792 YCEVIEESRK
+1792 YCEVIEQSREE
-1802 QYGSQEEG
+1802 YGTQEEG
-1810 NIKMIV
+1810 NIKIV
-1816 IVMIIFLWIF
+1816 IIIMIIFLWMF